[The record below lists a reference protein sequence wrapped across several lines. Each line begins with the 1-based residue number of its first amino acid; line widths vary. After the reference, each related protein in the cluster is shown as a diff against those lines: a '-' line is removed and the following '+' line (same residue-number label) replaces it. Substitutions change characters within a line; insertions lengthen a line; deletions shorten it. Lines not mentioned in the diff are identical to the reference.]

1 MITHNDVSKWLD
13 DKGYV
18 STTVAAEMTGREPG
32 GHIKDLMVGNNVRS
46 VKVTIDAQGDFPV
59 SRSYWYMPDVNK
71 VPVLNAKPKLIDHK
85 PVNFIELPKKEQER
99 IAMAWIDNPGNIAW
113 FYVDG
118 KWQENGSGGI
128 MMHLPHVIKSDFD
141 LTGTG
146 LEQCNVTAN

>member
-13 DKGYV
+13 DKGFV

-59 SRSYWYMPDVNK
+59 SRTYWYIPDIISK
-71 VPVLNAKPKLIDHK
+71 VPILNAKPLLVHYS
-85 PVNFIELPKKEQER
+85 PVDLRSVSVEER
-99 IAMAWIDNPGNIAW
+99 KRITAAWSEDVNNVAW
-113 FYVDG
+113 YDPTRKQWNSCGALTNCLCF
-118 KWQENGSGGI
+118 
-128 MMHLPHVIKSDFD
+128 VIKSDFD